1 MSNIHDVFKDECVNG
16 AIIGDIMVSGYL
28 YYGDKK
34 ANYKQLYAYS
44 EQELQEKALV
54 LKNEMLD
61 ENKDIIWHLWPDAS
75 KWSLR
80 INQ

>member
-1 MSNIHDVFKDECVNG
+1 MSNIHDVFKDEDVNG
-16 AIIGDIMVSGYL
+16 VIIGGVMVTGYL
-28 YYGDKK
+28 FYGDKK

-44 EQELQEKALV
+44 DKELQEKATA
-54 LKNEMLD
+54 LKNEMLE

>member
-1 MSNIHDVFKDECVNG
+1 MSNIHDVFKDEDVNG
-16 AIIGDIMVSGYL
+16 VIVGDVMVTGYL
-28 YYGDKK
+28 FYGDKK
-34 ANYKQLYAYS
+34 ANYNQLYAYS
-44 EQELQEKALV
+44 EQELQAKATA
-54 LKNEMLD
+54 LKNEMLE

>member
-1 MSNIHDVFKDECVNG
+1 MSNIHDVFKDEDVNG
-16 AIIGDIMVSGYL
+16 VIIGGIMVTGYL
-28 YYGDKK
+28 WYGDKK

-44 EQELQEKALV
+44 EQELQEKAAS
-54 LKNEMLD
+54 LKNEMLE
-61 ENKDIIWHLWPDAS
+61 ENKDIIWHLWPDAD

>member
-1 MSNIHDVFKDECVNG
+1 MSNIHDVFKDEEVNG
-16 AIIGDIMVSGYL
+16 VIIGDVMVTGYL
-28 YYGDKK
+28 FYGDKK

-44 EQELQEKALV
+44 EQELQEKAIT
-54 LKNEMLD
+54 LKNQMLE
-61 ENKDIIWHLWPDAS
+61 ENKDIIWHLWPDGD

>member
-16 AIIGDIMVSGYL
+16 VIIGNIMVTGYL
-28 YYGDKK
+28 FYGDKK
-34 ANYKQLYAYS
+34 ANYNQLYAYS
-44 EQELQEKALV
+44 EQELQEKATA
-54 LKNEMLD
+54 LKNEMLE

-75 KWSLR
+75 KWLLR